1 MWCPGKGCNKACQS
15 NTGRTVGVQ
24 CECQTNFCFT
34 CQKATHRPLPCEMLE
49 KWEKEVQR
57 KQDNLNEAWIKGN
70 AKLCPNCKVPIQKN
84 EGCNHIKCAACQYM
98 FCWLCMGGPAE
109 HPGSSATHIAQCNS
123 LADVE
128 NKGRMAEYEAG
139 KVPVLTEDD

>member
-1 MWCPGKGCNKACQS
+1 
-15 NTGRTVGVQ
+15 
-24 CECQTNFCFT
+24 
-34 CQKATHRPLPCEMLE
+34 MLE

-128 NKGRMAEYEAG
+128 KKGRMAEYEAG